1 MIFFMISFHI
11 YKNAKNLSAKYYQ
24 ENKERIKKAH
34 ERYQI
39 LCKEEKKNSN
49 IMVVNVTK
57 IFQNMKNK
65 RLLSVEKNII
75 E

>member
-39 LCKEEKKNSN
+39 LCKEEKQNSN